1 MFALSI
7 STNKKV
13 VLSTIWDRACGNYF
27 LSIYFKFF
35 GNFEK
40 KFISPPYQ
48 QIFQKHW
55 IKMKVGKQAI
65 FNRRPCKVISISM
78 QMRISSAVGIFLKPK
93 SLNIIIYNTDV
104 FSFFWK
110 HTTNFLNIA
119 CKQINCNISF
129 FTPFLMS
136 SPG

>member
-1 MFALSI
+1 MPSPYRQTKRLFYQQSEI
-7 STNKKV
+7 EPV
-13 VLSTIWDRACGNYF
+13 VVIFYQFIL
-27 LSIYFKFF
+27 
-35 GNFEK
+35 NFRQLWK
-40 KFISPPYQ
+40 KFIFPPYQ